1 MVICCAERAYATLAP
16 YYDNFTRHHQHDVW
30 LERLE
35 ALARTHGLS
44 GRRVLDVG
52 CGTGKSLLPLV
63 RRGYDGA
70 GCDVS
75 PDMLSRARSA
85 LPEVPLHRAD
95 MRALPRSIGV
105 FDWITCLDDALNY
118 LLDEDDLAR
127 ALSSMAR
134 LLCAGGLLTFDL
146 NSLKAHREGFA
157 ATWVVE
163 EPGLFLCWEGRG
175 CAPEPGE
182 PGSADISIFERADSA
197 WLRHASRH
205 EQRWWG
211 TDDVR
216 RACGAAGLV
225 LVAVHGQLPGARLQP
240 DVDES
245 THTKLVYLARRSS
258 ADHHAGRRH
267 RMIRDP

>member
-1 MVICCAERAYATLAP
+1 MGICRAEHAYAALAP
-16 YYDNFTRHHQHDVW
+16 YYDEFTRHHPHDVW

-70 GCDVS
+70 GCDLS
-75 PDMLSRARSA
+75 ADMLARARAA
-85 LPEVPLHRAD
+85 LPETPLHRAD
-95 MRALPRSIGV
+95 MRALPRSIGT
-105 FDWITCLDDALNY
+105 FDWITCIDDALNY
-118 LLDEDDLAR
+118 LLGDDDLDH
-127 ALSSMAR
+127 ALAAMGH
-134 LLCAGGLLTFDL
+134 LLRAGGLLTFDL
-146 NSLKAHREGFA
+146 NSLSAHREGFA

-163 EPGLFLCWEGRG
+163 ETGLFLCWQGRG
-175 CAPEPGE
+175 CRPGPGE
-182 PGSADISIFERADSA
+182 PGSADISIFERADGA

-211 TDDVR
+211 ADDVG
-216 RACGAAGLV
+216 RACAAAGLT
-225 LVAVHGQLPGARLQP
+225 LVAVHGQLPGARVQP

-258 ADHHAGRRH
+258 PTTQEGGTA
-267 RMIRDP
+267 

>member
-1 MVICCAERAYATLAP
+1 MATCGAERAYATLAP
-16 YYDNFTRHHQHDVW
+16 YYDEFTRHHPHQVW

-35 ALARTHGLS
+35 ALARAHGLS

-52 CGTGKSLLPLV
+52 CGTGKSLLPLI

-75 PDMLSRARSA
+75 ADMLVRARAA
-85 LPEVPLHRAD
+85 LPRAPLHRAD

-118 LLDEDDLAR
+118 LLGDDDLAQ
-127 ALSSMAR
+127 ALASMGR
-134 LLCAGGLLTFDL
+134 LLRTGGLLTFDL
-146 NSLKAHREGFA
+146 NSLSAHREGFA

-175 CAPEPGE
+175 CEPDRGE
-182 PGSADISIFERADSA
+182 PGSADISIFERADGA
-197 WLRHASRH
+197 WRRHASRH

-216 RACGAAGLV
+216 QGCAAAGLT

-245 THTKLVYLARRSS
+245 VHTKLVYLARRSS
-258 ADHHAGRRH
+258 PTTEEGGSG
-267 RMIRDP
+267 

>member
-1 MVICCAERAYATLAP
+1 MGTCRRAERAYATLAP
-16 YYDNFTRHHQHDVW
+16 YYDEFTRHHPHDTW

-35 ALARTHGLS
+35 TLARTHGLS
-44 GRRVLDVG
+44 GRRVLDVA

-63 RRGYDGA
+63 RRGYEGA
-70 GCDVS
+70 GCDLS
-75 PDMLSRARSA
+75 AEMLARARVA
-85 LPEVPLHRAD
+85 LPEAPLHCAD
-95 MRALPRSIGV
+95 MRALPRSIGI

-118 LLDEDDLAR
+118 LLGDDDLAT
-127 ALSSMAR
+127 ALASMAR
-134 LLCAGGLLTFDL
+134 LLGAGGLLTFDL
-146 NSLKAHREGFA
+146 NSLSAHREGFA

-175 CAPEPGE
+175 CEADRGE
-182 PGSADISIFERADSA
+182 PGSADISIFERAGDA

-216 RACGAAGLV
+216 RACTAAGLT

-240 DVDES
+240 GVDES

-258 ADHHAGRRH
+258 LTTDEGGIA
-267 RMIRDP
+267 